1 MDLEVNII
9 NDRAQASKE
18 CSVNDLTIQFHDGG
32 NAKVYS
38 HLLMC
43 KKKSENPG
51 SNPGGAT
58 NFLKLMIMV
67 DVNEIPA
74 CPGIYELNGKL
85 NYSMNLQKKAKK
97 SSGDFKIIK
106 EMPNATLQELCK
118 ELHSKAEA
126 VDFSEDKVVLHH
138 YVNKNTG
145 WSITSIYNN
154 LKVDG
159 YEQID

>member
-1 MDLEVNII
+1 
-9 NDRAQASKE
+9 
-18 CSVNDLTIQFHDGG
+18 
-32 NAKVYS
+32 
-38 HLLMC
+38 
-43 KKKSENPG
+43 
-51 SNPGGAT
+51 
-58 NFLKLMIMV
+58 MV

-106 EMPNATLQELCK
+106 EMPNATLQDLCK

-138 YVNKNTG
+138 YVNRKTG

-154 LKVDG
+154 LKIDG